1 MKRWVTGLIKRHT
14 CCHHADIWKYTLFS
28 FRETITLFL
37 PHILF
42 GTGVTFL
49 NTDCKHKAHI
59 QNFINKKLIFSVI
72 DWFLKN
78 NLEIP
83 TDRFYCL
90 TLLRN
95 TCLVRHVLMWKSVLK
110 NKFVCSPVWFPLLTK
125 QPPTVSSYL
134 VHHGGGEIKTTAP
147 LREIHTFLF
156 THSQSFWIKAS
167 AKMRMY
173 SSTQASAWPG
183 GW

>member
-28 FRETITLFL
+28 FRETITL

-59 QNFINKKLIFSVI
+59 QHFIKKKLIFSVI

-134 VHHGGGEIKTTAP
+134 VHHGGEIKTTAP

-167 AKMRMY
+167 AKLRMY